1 MKKLLIALAAV
12 AALSACSKKEDGK
25 TTTMSL
31 PGANGLEFDVVC
43 LDGVQYWVNI
53 SDGYSEAFGL
63 MSPKIDKLTLQPT
76 RCQ

>member
-12 AALSACSKKEDGK
+12 AALSACGKKEDGK
-25 TTTMSL
+25 NSTMSL
-31 PGANGLEFDVVC
+31 PGANGLEFEVVC
-43 LDGVQYWVNI
+43 LDGVQYWVHI

-76 RCQ
+76 RC